1 MLSQNIWVVILTYVM
16 VRYYNL
22 KLGPEDSKP
31 EVSDATFFAMAF
43 PCGMATGL
51 WFYTAEAMWHYEGMS
66 SPRWMDEQVVNQTRG
81 RSMP

>member
-1 MLSQNIWVVILTYVM
+1 M

-31 EVSDATFFAMAF
+31 EFSGATFFAMVF
-43 PCGMATGL
+43 SRGMATGL
-51 WFYTAEAMWHYEGMS
+51 WLYTAEAMWHYEGMS
-66 SPRWMDEQVVNQTRG
+66 SPQWMDEQMVNQTRG